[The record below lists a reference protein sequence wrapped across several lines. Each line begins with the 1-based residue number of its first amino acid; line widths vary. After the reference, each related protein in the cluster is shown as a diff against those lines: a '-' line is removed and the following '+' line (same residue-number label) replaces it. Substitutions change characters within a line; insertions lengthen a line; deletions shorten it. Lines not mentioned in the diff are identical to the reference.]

1 MMRVQADF
9 SRRTFLKGT
18 ALTAGAAAMGGCL
31 STRKVARFR
40 KPGEMLRLGV
50 IGAGGQGVTNWTQM
64 LECGNVRVVAMCDT
78 DATMLEN
85 AKGWYREKGLK
96 ADFNTY
102 ADYRKLLESERELD
116 AVLVATPDHTHA
128 PAAIQAMKRGCHA
141 YVEKPLVRTIWEARY
156 FEEVAKE
163 YGVITQM
170 GNHGS
175 ARDGTRRGIEIL
187 RSGLLGNV
195 TEVHVWTNR
204 PEISPG
210 NKWGWK
216 QPLKRPEGSDPI
228 PPELSWD
235 LWLGTSPARPFKKGV
250 YHRIMWRAFYDFGT
264 GAFGDMACHTM
275 NLAFRGLDLGEVTAG
290 EAVEISERFDDT
302 YPLYSKVRLTYAA
315 RGKKPPVDLYWYDGY
330 RKPSAE
336 IMPQVIATLGQVPTT
351 GCFIMGD
358 KGVMVNTDDYGEHS
372 YIALKGEDKMKSITK
387 HEACEAIPIT
397 LPRAKDQ
404 NQRREFVE
412 ACFGQTRASSDIDHS
427 VPLVESML
435 VGCLAQRIP
444 GKIKWNA
451 SKCISDNAQA
461 NALIKPYIRAGW
473 EY

>member
-1 MMRVQADF
+1 MMRQAGF
-9 SRRTFLKGT
+9 SRRAFLQGS
-18 ALTAGAAAMGGCL
+18 ALAAGAYALNGCT
-31 STRKVARFR
+31 STRTAARFR
-40 KPGEMLRLGV
+40 KTGELLRLGV
-50 IGAGGQGVTNWTQM
+50 IGAGGQGVRDWSEM
-64 LECGNVRVVAMCDT
+64 VDCGNVRVAAMCDV
-78 DATMLEN
+78 DSTMLDA
-85 AKGWYREKGLK
+85 AKKLHVEKGLK

-102 ADYRKLLESERELD
+102 ADYRKMLEAEKGLD

-128 PAAIQAMKRGCHA
+128 PAAIQAMKRGCHV

-156 FEEVAKE
+156 FRDVAKE
-163 YGVITQM
+163 HGVVTQM

-187 RSGLLGNV
+187 RSGLLGKV

-210 NKWGWK
+210 NTWGWK
-216 QPLKRPEGSDPI
+216 QPLKRPEGADPI
-228 PPELSWD
+228 PPEMSWD
-235 LWLGTSPARPFKKGV
+235 FWLGTSPARPFRKGV

-275 NLAFRGLDLGEVTAG
+275 NLAFRGLNLGEVVAG
-290 EAVEISERFDDT
+290 EAVEISERYDDT
-302 YPLYSKVRLTYAA
+302 YPQYSKVRLTYAA
-315 RGKKPPVDLYWYDGY
+315 RGSEPPVNLYWYDGY
-330 RKPSAE
+330 RKPPAE

-358 KGVMVNTDDYGEHS
+358 KGVMVNTDDYGEFS
-372 YIALKGEDKMKSITK
+372 YIALKGEERMKAISK
-387 HEACEAIPIT
+387 HEACANIATT

-404 NQRREFVE
+404 NQRREFVD
-412 ACFGQTRASSDIDHS
+412 ACFGLTKATSGTEHS

-435 VGCLAQRIP
+435 VGCLAQRFP
-444 GKIKWNA
+444 GKISWDA
-451 SKCISDNAQA
+451 GKCLSDNAQA
-461 NALIKPYIRAGW
+461 NAYIKPFIRPGW

>member
-1 MMRVQADF
+1 MMRQTGF
-9 SRRTFLKGT
+9 SRRAFLQGT
-18 ALTAGAAAMGGCL
+18 ALTTGALALGGCT
-31 STRKVARFR
+31 STRSAARFR
-40 KPGEMLRLGV
+40 KPGEMLKLGV
-50 IGAGGQGVTNWTQM
+50 IGAGGQGVRDWSEM
-64 LECGNVRVVAMCDT
+64 VDCGNVRVVAMCDT
-78 DATMLEN
+78 DSAMLDN
-85 AKGWYREKGLK
+85 AKKWHLEKGLK
-96 ADFNTY
+96 ADFSTY
-102 ADYRKLLESERELD
+102 ADYRKMLEAEKDLD
-116 AVLVATPDHTHA
+116 AVVVATPDHTHA

-156 FEEVAKE
+156 FRDVAKE
-163 YGVITQM
+163 SGVITQM

-210 NKWGWK
+210 NTWGWK
-216 QPLKRPEGSDPI
+216 QPLKRPEGADPI

-275 NLAFRGLDLGEVTAG
+275 NLAFRGLDLGEVVAG
-290 EAVEISERFDDT
+290 EAVEISERYDDT
-302 YPLYSKVRLTYAA
+302 YPQFSKVRLTYAA
-315 RGKKPPVDLYWYDGY
+315 RGKQPPVDLYWYDGY
-330 RKPSAE
+330 RKPAAE

-351 GCFIMGD
+351 GCFIVGD
-358 KGVMVNTDDYGEHS
+358 KGVMVNTDDYGEFS
-372 YIALKGEDKMKSITK
+372 YIALKGEAKMKSITK
-387 HEACEAIPIT
+387 HEACEAVPLS

-404 NQRREFVE
+404 NQRREFVD
-412 ACFGQTRASSDIDHS
+412 ACFGLTKATSDTHHS

-435 VGCLAQRIP
+435 VGCMAQRIP
-444 GKIKWNA
+444 GKISWDATKGLA
-451 SKCISDNAQA
+451 DNAQA
-461 NALIKPYIRAGW
+461 NALIKPFIREGW
-473 EY
+473 TY

>member
-1 MMRVQADF
+1 MQESVITRRGFMRGAVIA
-9 SRRTFLKGT
+9 G
-18 ALTAGAAAMGGCL
+18 GAAALGGCSSMRATGRL
-31 STRKVARFR
+31 RKS
-40 KPGEMLRLGV
+40 GEMLRLGV
-50 IGAGGQGVTNWTQM
+50 IGAGGQGVANWSQM
-64 LECGNVRVVAMCDT
+64 LACGNVRVVAMCDT

-102 ADYRKLLESERELD
+102 ADYRKLLENERELD
-116 AVLVATPDHTHA
+116 AILVATPDHTHA
-128 PAAIQAMKRGCHA
+128 PAAIQAMKRGCHV

-156 FEEVAKE
+156 FRKVAKE

-175 ARDGTRRGIEIL
+175 ALDGLRRGVEVL
-187 RSGLLGNV
+187 RSGVLGNV

-210 NKWGWK
+210 NTWGWK
-216 QPLKRPEGSDPI
+216 QPLKRPQGSDPI

-275 NLAFRGLDLGEVTAG
+275 NLAFRGLDLGEVVSG
-290 EAVEISERFDDT
+290 EAVEISERYDDT
-302 YPLYSKVRLTYAA
+302 YPEYSKVRLTYAA
-315 RGKKPPVDLYWYDGY
+315 RGKRPPVDLYWYDGY
-330 RKPSAE
+330 RKPQAE
-336 IMPQVIATLGQVPTT
+336 IMPQVIATLGGVPTT
-351 GCFIMGD
+351 GCFILGD

-372 YIALKGEDKMKSITK
+372 YIALKGEAKMKSITK
-387 HEACEAIPIT
+387 HEACLAVPQT
-397 LPRAKDQ
+397 LPCAEGQ

-412 ACFGQTRASSDIDHS
+412 ACFGLTKTASDTEHS

-435 VGCLAQRIP
+435 VGCMAQRIP
-444 GKIKWNA
+444 GKIKWDA
-451 SKCISDNAQA
+451 AKCVSDNAQA
-461 NALIKPYIRAGW
+461 NALIKPHIRSGW